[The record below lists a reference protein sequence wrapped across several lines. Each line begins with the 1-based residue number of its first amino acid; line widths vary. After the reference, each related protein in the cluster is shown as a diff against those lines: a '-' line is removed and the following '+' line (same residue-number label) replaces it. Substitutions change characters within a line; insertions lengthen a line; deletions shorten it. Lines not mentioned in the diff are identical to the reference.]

1 MKAFAKLA
9 LVGFSGVVALKL
21 FTTILLPLLGMLI
34 GLLGLTVKLA
44 LIAAVVFFIYEM
56 LRKRR
61 ENDEPEVEV
70 GTIDVEVEIED
81 VQPEGNGEES

>member
-1 MKAFAKLA
+1 MKALTKLA

-21 FTTILLPLLGMLI
+21 FTTILLPLLGMLF

-44 LIAAVVFFIYEM
+44 AIAAVVFFIYEM

-61 ENDEPEVEV
+61 EEEPEVEV

-81 VQPEGNGEES
+81 VQPEGDAEED